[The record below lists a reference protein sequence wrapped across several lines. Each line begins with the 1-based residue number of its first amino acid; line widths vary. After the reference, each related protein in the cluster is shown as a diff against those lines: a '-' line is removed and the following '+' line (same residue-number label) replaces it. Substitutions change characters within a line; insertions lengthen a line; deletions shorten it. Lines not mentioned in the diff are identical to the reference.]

1 MQREK
6 SSAMQQNWNV
16 LVKYL
21 PVAEDPGP
29 WMLKSGL
36 ARSRQEIWESTGRSV
51 WCAVCNK
58 MSMLRYFKRTSQNME
73 MKRTSENFERTSEN
87 FERTSENFERTFEDF
102 ERTSENFKRTFED
115 FERTSE
121 NFERTFEDSNVRLRI
136 SNLRS
141 RIQTYV

>member
-16 LVKYL
+16 QVKYL

-58 MSMLRYFKRTSQNME
+58 LSMLRYFKRTSQNME

-87 FERTSENFERTFEDF
+87 F
-102 ERTSENFKRTFED
+102 K
-115 FERTSE
+115 
-121 NFERTFEDSNVRLRI
+121 RTFEDSNVRLRI
-136 SNLRS
+136 SNVRTFTNS
-141 RIQTYV
+141 NARPKFTYIQEAV